1 MTQDKSN
8 FTSQQDRLPPQSIEA
23 EEVILGGIMLDPS
36 AMSRISER
44 LVIDAFYINAH
55 KDIYQA
61 ALRLY
66 SQGLPTDLLCITNW
80 LSDNG
85 LLFRIGGRNKLASLV
100 DRTVSA
106 VNIDALADLV
116 MEKYQ
121 RRQLILA
128 GTEIVQLGYATET
141 NLPVILDEAE
151 QKVYSITSEHSASDL
166 VHISH
171 ALADTF
177 TEIEARHAGTGS
189 PAARTGFYDL
199 DSILGGGF
207 RKGRLYV
214 LAARPSVGKSALAG
228 NLALNVAKTGK
239 MPICV
244 FSLEMSTDEYV
255 QRFLSSESGIENNFL
270 ETGNVSDSQWQP
282 LSVAIATLSEQ
293 QIFINDE
300 SCPSLN
306 QIRSQVRRISSHY
319 GGVGLVIIDYLQL
332 MALDTDSRVN
342 MAQRVGEISRGLKRL
357 AKDLDVPVLAL
368 SQLNREVEHRNDKR
382 PVLSDLK
389 DSGAVEQDSD
399 VVIMLY
405 REEMY
410 NPDTPD
416 RGIAELVVRKQR
428 NGPTGTVKL
437 LFDHQFTRFKN
448 LSRGRSF

>member
-1 MTQDKSN
+1 MTHELN

-23 EEVILGGIMLDPS
+23 EEAILGGIMLDPN
-36 AMSRISER
+36 AMNRISDR
-44 LVIDAFYINAH
+44 LVSDAFYVNAH

-61 ALRLY
+61 AQRLY

-85 LLFRIGGRNKLASLV
+85 LLFRIGGRNKLATLV
-100 DRTVSA
+100 DRTVTA

-121 RRQLILA
+121 RRQLIKA
-128 GTEIVQLGYATET
+128 GTEIVQLGYATEAEFT
-141 NLPVILDEAE
+141 NVLDEAE
-151 QKVYSITSEHSASDL
+151 QKVYGIASEHSASDL

-171 ALADTF
+171 ALANTF
-177 TEIEARHAGTGS
+177 TEIEARHAGTVS
-189 PAARTGFYDL
+189 PALSTGFYDL

-228 NLALNVAKTGK
+228 NLALNVAKTGSL
-239 MPICV
+239 PICV
-244 FSLEMSTDEYV
+244 FSLEMSTEEYV

-270 ETGNVSDSQWQP
+270 ERGAISDSQWQP
-282 LSVAIATLSEQ
+282 LSGAIAQLSEQ

-306 QIRSQVRRISSHY
+306 EIRSQVRRISSHY
-319 GGVGLVIIDYLQL
+319 GGVGLVIVDYLQL
-332 MALDTDSRVN
+332 MAEAADSRAN
-342 MAQRVGEISRGLKRL
+342 MTERVAEISRGLKKL

-368 SQLNREVEHRNDKR
+368 SQLSREVEHRNDKR
-382 PVLSDLK
+382 PILSDLRS
-389 DSGAVEQDSD
+389 SGAVEQDSD

-410 NPDTPD
+410 NEDTPD
-416 RGIAELVVRKQR
+416 RGIAELIVRKQR

-437 LFDHQFTRFKN
+437 LFDHQFISFKN
-448 LSRGRSF
+448 LSRGRNF

>member
-1 MTQDKSN
+1 MTHELN

-23 EEVILGGIMLDPS
+23 EEAILGGIMLDPN
-36 AMSRISER
+36 AMSRISDR
-44 LVIDAFYINAH
+44 LIADAFYINAH

-61 ALRLY
+61 AQRLY

-85 LLFRIGGRNKLASLV
+85 LLLRIGGRNKLATLV
-100 DRTVSA
+100 DRTVTA

-121 RRQLILA
+121 RRQLIKA
-128 GTEIVQLGYATET
+128 GTEIVQLGYATEVEFT
-141 NLPVILDEAE
+141 NVMDEAE
-151 QKVYSITSEHSASDL
+151 QKVYGIASEHSASDL

-171 ALADTF
+171 ALANTF
-177 TEIEARHAGTGS
+177 TEIEARHAGTVA
-189 PAARTGFYDL
+189 PALSTGFYDL
-199 DSILGGGF
+199 DSLLGGGF

-228 NLALNVAKTGK
+228 NLALNVAKTGQF
-239 MPICV
+239 PICV
-244 FSLEMSTDEYV
+244 FSLEMSIEEYT

-270 ETGNVSDSQWQP
+270 ERGAISEGQWQP
-282 LSVAIATLSEQ
+282 LSGAIAQLSEQ

-306 QIRSQVRRISSHY
+306 EIRSQVRRTSSHY
-319 GGVGLVIIDYLQL
+319 GGVGLVIVDYLQL
-332 MALDTDSRVN
+332 MAEAADSRAN
-342 MAQRVGEISRGLKRL
+342 MTERVAEISRGLKKL

-368 SQLNREVEHRNDKR
+368 SQLSREVEHRNDKR
-382 PVLSDLK
+382 PILSDLRS
-389 DSGAVEQDSD
+389 SGAVEQDSD

-410 NPDTPD
+410 NEDTPD
-416 RGIAELVVRKQR
+416 RGIAELIVRKQR
-428 NGPTGTVKL
+428 NGPTGAVKL
-437 LFDHQFTRFKN
+437 LFDHQFISFKN
-448 LSRGRSF
+448 LSRGRGF

>member
-1 MTQDKSN
+1 MTEIN
-8 FTSQQDRLPPQSIEA
+8 FSAQQDRLPPQSIEA
-23 EEVILGGIMLDPS
+23 EEAILGGIMLDPS
-36 AMSRISER
+36 AMSRISDR
-44 LVIDAFYINAH
+44 LVPEAFYINAH

-61 ALRLY
+61 AQRLY
-66 SQGLPTDLLCITNW
+66 TQGLPTDLLCITNW

-100 DRTVSA
+100 DRTVTA

-121 RRQLILA
+121 RRQLIKA
-128 GTEIVQLGYATET
+128 GTEIVQLGYATQTEFST
-141 NLPVILDEAE
+141 VLDEAE
-151 QKVYSITSEHSASDL
+151 QKVYGIASEQNANDL

-171 ALADTF
+171 ALANAF
-177 TEIEARHAGTGS
+177 TEIEARHAGTVA
-189 PAARTGFYDL
+189 PALSTGFYDL
-199 DSILGGGF
+199 DSLLGGGF

-228 NLALNVAKTGK
+228 NLALNVAKTGQL
-239 MPICV
+239 PICV
-244 FSLEMSTDEYV
+244 FSLEMSIEEYT

-270 ETGNVSDSQWQP
+270 ERGAICDSQWQP
-282 LSVAIATLSEQ
+282 LSEAIAQLSEQ

-306 QIRSQVRRISSHY
+306 EIRSQVRRISSHY
-319 GGVGLVIIDYLQL
+319 GGVGLVIVDYLQL
-332 MALDTDSRVN
+332 MALGIDSRAN
-342 MAQRVGEISRGLKRL
+342 MTERVAEISRGLKKL

-368 SQLNREVEHRNDKR
+368 SQLSREVESRNDKR
-382 PVLSDLK
+382 PILSDLRS
-389 DSGAVEQDSD
+389 SGAVEQDSD

-416 RGIAELVVRKQR
+416 RGIAELIVRKQR

-437 LFDHQFTRFKN
+437 LFDHHFTSFKN
-448 LSRGRSF
+448 LSRGRNF

>member
-1 MTQDKSN
+1 MDNLSKIFFKS
-8 FTSQQDRLPPQSIEA
+8 
-23 EEVILGGIMLDPS
+23 
-36 AMSRISER
+36 
-44 LVIDAFYINAH
+44 H
-55 KDIYQA
+55 
-61 ALRLY
+61 
-66 SQGLPTDLLCITNW
+66 
-80 LSDNG
+80 
-85 LLFRIGGRNKLASLV
+85 
-100 DRTVSA
+100 
-106 VNIDALADLV
+106 
-116 MEKYQ
+116 
-121 RRQLILA
+121 
-128 GTEIVQLGYATET
+128 
-141 NLPVILDEAE
+141 
-151 QKVYSITSEHSASDL
+151 
-166 VHISH
+166 
-171 ALADTF
+171 
-177 TEIEARHAGTGS
+177 EARHAGTGS

-270 ETGNVSDSQWQP
+270 ETGNVNESQWQP
-282 LSVAIATLSEQ
+282 LSVAIAELSEQ

>member
-1 MTQDKSN
+1 M
-8 FTSQQDRLPPQSIEA
+8 
-23 EEVILGGIMLDPS
+23 
-36 AMSRISER
+36 
-44 LVIDAFYINAH
+44 
-55 KDIYQA
+55 
-61 ALRLY
+61 
-66 SQGLPTDLLCITNW
+66 
-80 LSDNG
+80 
-85 LLFRIGGRNKLASLV
+85 
-100 DRTVSA
+100 
-106 VNIDALADLV
+106 
-116 MEKYQ
+116 
-121 RRQLILA
+121 
-128 GTEIVQLGYATET
+128 
-141 NLPVILDEAE
+141 
-151 QKVYSITSEHSASDL
+151 

-270 ETGNVSDSQWQP
+270 ETGKVSESQWQP
-282 LSVAIATLSEQ
+282 LSVAIAELSEQ

-319 GGVGLVIIDYLQL
+319 GSVGLVIIDYLQL

>member
-1 MTQDKSN
+1 MTHELN

-23 EEVILGGIMLDPS
+23 EEAILGGIMLDPA
-36 AMSRISER
+36 AMSRISDR
-44 LVIDAFYINAH
+44 LVSDAFYVNAH

-61 ALRLY
+61 AQRLY

-85 LLFRIGGRNKLASLV
+85 LLFRIGGRNKLATLV
-100 DRTVSA
+100 DRTVTA

-121 RRQLILA
+121 RRQLIKA
-128 GTEIVQLGYATET
+128 GTEIVQLGYATEAEFT
-141 NLPVILDEAE
+141 NVLDEAE
-151 QKVYSITSEHSASDL
+151 QKVYGIASEHSASDL

-171 ALADTF
+171 ALANTF
-177 TEIEARHAGTGS
+177 TEIEARHAGTVA
-189 PAARTGFYDL
+189 PALSTGFYDL

-228 NLALNVAKTGK
+228 NLALNVAKTGQF
-239 MPICV
+239 PICV
-244 FSLEMSTDEYV
+244 FSLEMSIDEYT

-270 ETGNVSDSQWQP
+270 ERGAISDSQWQP
-282 LSVAIATLSEQ
+282 LSGAIAQLSEQ

-306 QIRSQVRRISSHY
+306 EIRSQVRRISSHY
-319 GGVGLVIIDYLQL
+319 GGVGLVIVDYLQL
-332 MALDTDSRVN
+332 MAEAADSRAN
-342 MAQRVGEISRGLKRL
+342 MTERVAEISRGLKKL

-368 SQLNREVEHRNDKR
+368 SQLSREVEHRNDKR
-382 PVLSDLK
+382 PILSDLRS
-389 DSGAVEQDSD
+389 SGSVEQDSD

-416 RGIAELVVRKQR
+416 RGIAELIVRKQR

-437 LFDHQFTRFKN
+437 LFDHQFISFKN
-448 LSRGRSF
+448 LSRGRGF